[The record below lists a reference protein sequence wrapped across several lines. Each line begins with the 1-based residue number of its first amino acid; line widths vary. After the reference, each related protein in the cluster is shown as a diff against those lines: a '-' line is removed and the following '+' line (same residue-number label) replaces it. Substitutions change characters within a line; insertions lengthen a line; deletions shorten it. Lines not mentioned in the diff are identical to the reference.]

1 MNASELSDYHASVLP
16 EWIDYNG
23 HMSEA
28 FYVLAFGD
36 ATTAVMDQ
44 LGMDEA
50 YREASGSSLYTVEAH
65 VRYLAEAS
73 LGQDLR
79 IRSSIAGHGAKKLHL
94 CHEMYRGD
102 ELIATEE
109 VMTLHVDQATSSTSP
124 FPAHIAQL
132 IAGITPRRP
141 EWSGRAIN
149 S

>member
-1 MNASELSDYHASVLP
+1 VNVSELSDYRASVLP

-36 ATTAVMDQ
+36 ATTFVMDQ

-65 VRYLAEAS
+65 VRYLSEAS
-73 LGQDLR
+73 LGQELR
-79 IRSSIAGHGAKKLHL
+79 IRSTIAGHGAKKLHL
-94 CHEMYRGD
+94 CHEMYRGE

-124 FPAHIAQL
+124 FPERIAQK
-132 IAGITPRRP
+132 IAGIAPSRP
-141 EWSGRAIN
+141 KWSGRSIA

>member
-1 MNASELSDYHASVLP
+1 MNTVELSDYRAQVLP

-28 FYVLAFGD
+28 YYVLAFGD

-44 LGMDEA
+44 LGMDAA

-65 VRYLAEAS
+65 VRYLLEAS
-73 LGQDLR
+73 LGQELR
-79 IRSSIAGHGAKKLHL
+79 IRSTIAGHGAKKLHL
-94 CHEMYRGD
+94 CHEMYRGE

-109 VMTLHVDQATSSTSP
+109 VMTLHVDQSSSSTSP
-124 FPAHIAQL
+124 FPEDIAQA
-132 IAGITPRRP
+132 IAGYSQHRP
-141 EWSGRAIN
+141 EWSGRAIA